1 MCSAME
7 ENGFQLLE
15 NGFLLPR
22 IRSVFKKWF
31 PLISVKVSANSL
43 KNLFPLD
50 GKKGYRF
57 YYPNWSICWKILFHY
72 TKQLLFLAKQS
83 KTVSLYGETAS
94 SGKKIENGFTIRR
107 NCFFWQKKVE
117 NGFTIWRNC
126 FFWQK
131 NQKWF
136 LLWGNTASCGRKIE
150 NGFH

>member
-1 MCSAME
+1 ME
-7 ENGFQLLE
+7 KKVIVSTTRIEAFVEKSFSTIRNNCF
-15 NGFLLPR
+15 FL
-22 IRSVFKKWF
+22 
-31 PLISVKVSANSL
+31 
-43 KNLFPLD
+43 
-50 GKKGYRF
+50 
-57 YYPNWSICWKILFHY
+57 
-72 TKQLLFLAKQS
+72 S

-136 LLWGNTASCGRKIE
+136 LL
-150 NGFH
+150 